1 MVFSN
6 SVIPNIQGPLL
17 RKCCSLGL
25 LGYLTQDI
33 VRLWY
38 LILGLEGVFLPDP
51 TWIVIHITI
60 YKVLHLSMSCRT
72 GGVYKW
78 ERSFLVCVTIGNN
91 L

>member
-38 LILGLEGVFLPDP
+38 LILGLEGVFSPDP
-51 TWIVIHITI
+51 T
-60 YKVLHLSMSCRT
+60 
-72 GGVYKW
+72 
-78 ERSFLVCVTIGNN
+78 
-91 L
+91 